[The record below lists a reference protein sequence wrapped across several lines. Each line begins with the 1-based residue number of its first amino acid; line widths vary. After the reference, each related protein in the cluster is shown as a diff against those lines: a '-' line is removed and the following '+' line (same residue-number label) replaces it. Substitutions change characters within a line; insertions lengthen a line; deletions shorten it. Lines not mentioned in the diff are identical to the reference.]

1 MVCYPMHHF
10 VHFLT
15 PSKNARNPS
24 IFTAYEADKLMPF
37 SSQYPTRSATRNR
50 KKVALRAGARL
61 QSAVNLTVRD
71 RDDANCYLAG
81 RPGSPCKTITLKNK
95 IYSTYSKC
103 QFI

>member
-24 IFTAYEADKLMPF
+24 IFTAYEADKLMP
-37 SSQYPTRSATRNR
+37 SYAQYPTRSATRNR
-50 KKVALRAGARL
+50 VKVALRVGARL

-71 RDDANCYLAG
+71 RNDANCYLAG
-81 RPGSPCKTITLKNK
+81 RPGPLLK
-95 IYSTYSKC
+95 IIVGI
-103 QFI
+103 FICYK